1 MKRDRSLIMWIPRN
15 GTGKIYKFS
24 ISPSIIRI
32 FLFVILACIISV
44 PFFEAG
50 VHSLLT
56 EIYRLQQVE
65 QNLNEEIL
73 SLQYVKKSLKSF
85 EEKDEMLRNYF
96 GLEKY
101 QSLEPIIV
109 GGGEFN
115 FERTMGESVE
125 NKSQR
130 IAYNQNLC
138 PVTKL
143 TAKLS
148 RLQSNHEILNQLII
162 KQEESWKHTPSIMPV
177 DIARPKITSGFGWR
191 NNPFSDESEF
201 HAGIDIIGPAGTNI
215 IAPANGI
222 VTRIGYDRWLGN
234 YLVLQHTDEIK
245 TIYGHFEEISV
256 KKGEQVK
263 RRDVLGLMGN
273 TGMSTS
279 RHLHYA
285 IILNNRVIDPMQ
297 YILTAHR

>member
-1 MKRDRSLIMWIPRN
+1 MKRNRSLIMWIPRN
-15 GTGKIYKFS
+15 GTGKIHKFS

-32 FLFVILACIISV
+32 FIFVILACVVSV

-50 VHSLLT
+50 VHSLMT
-56 EIYRLQQVE
+56 EIYHLRQVE
-65 QNLNEEIL
+65 QSLNEEIL

-115 FERTMGESVE
+115 IERTMGELVD
-125 NKSQR
+125 NKSQH
-130 IAYNQNLC
+130 IAYNRNLC

-143 TAKLS
+143 TAKIS

-162 KQEESWKHTPSIMPV
+162 KQEESWKHTPSIIPI
-177 DIARPKITSGFGWR
+177 DAKRPKITSGFGWR
-191 NNPFSDESEF
+191 NSPFSDQNEF
-201 HAGIDIIGPAGTNI
+201 HAGIDIVGPAGTNI

-222 VTRIGYDRWLGN
+222 VIRIGYDRWLGN
-234 YLVLQHTDEIK
+234 YLVLQHTDQIK
-245 TIYGHFEEISV
+245 TIYGHFEKIFV
-256 KKGEQVK
+256 KKGERVK

-285 IILNNRVIDPMQ
+285 IILENRVVDPMQ
-297 YILTAHR
+297 YIITAHR

>member
-1 MKRDRSLIMWIPRN
+1 MLIPRN

-32 FLFVILACIISV
+32 FLFVIFACIVSV

-50 VHSLLT
+50 IHSLIT
-56 EIYRLQQVE
+56 EIYDLKQVE
-65 QNLNEEIL
+65 QRLNEEIL

-109 GGGEFN
+109 GGGDFN
-115 FERTMGESVE
+115 FERTMGESID
-125 NKSQR
+125 NKSQS
-130 IAYNQNLC
+130 IAYNRNVC

-143 TAKLS
+143 TAKIS

-162 KQEESWKHTPSIMPV
+162 KQEESWKHTPSIMPI
-177 DIARPKITSGFGWR
+177 DAQRPKITSGFGWR
-191 NNPFSDESEF
+191 TSPFTDQSEF
-201 HAGIDIIGPAGTNI
+201 HAGVDIVGPSGTSI
-215 IAPANGI
+215 ISPANGI
-222 VTRIGYDRWLGN
+222 VIRIGYDRWLGN

-245 TIYGHFEEISV
+245 TIYGHLEEISV
-256 KKGEQVK
+256 KRGERVK
-263 RRDVLGLMGN
+263 RRDILGLMGN
-273 TGMSTS
+273 SGMSTS

-285 IILNNRVIDPMQ
+285 VILKNRVVDPMQ
-297 YILTAHR
+297 YILSPHR

>member
-1 MKRDRSLIMWIPRN
+1 MKRNRSLIMLIPRN
-15 GTGKIYKFS
+15 GTGKVHKFS
-24 ISPSIIRI
+24 ISTSIIRI
-32 FLFVILACIISV
+32 LLFVVLACIVSV

-50 VHSLLT
+50 VHSLIT
-56 EIYRLQQVE
+56 EIYHLRQVE
-65 QNLNEEIL
+65 QRLNGEIL

-101 QSLEPIIV
+101 RSLEPIIV

-115 FERTMGESVE
+115 LERTMGESVD
-125 NKSQR
+125 NTSKSISNSR
-130 IAYNQNLC
+130 RSC

-162 KQEESWKHTPSIMPV
+162 KQEESWKHTPSIIPI
-177 DIARPKITSGFGWR
+177 DAKRPKITSVFGWR
-191 NNPFSDESEF
+191 NSPFTDQSEF
-201 HAGIDIIGPAGTNI
+201 HAGIDIIGPAGTNS

-222 VTRIGYDRWLGN
+222 VIRIGYDRWLGN

-245 TIYGHFEEISV
+245 TIYGHFEKISV
-256 KKGEQVK
+256 KKGERVK

-285 IILNNRVIDPMQ
+285 LILNNRVVDPTQ
-297 YILTAHR
+297 YIVTAHR

>member
-1 MKRDRSLIMWIPRN
+1 MKRNRSLIMWIPRN
-15 GTGKIYKFS
+15 GTGKVHKFS
-24 ISPSIIRI
+24 ISTSIIRI
-32 FLFVILACIISV
+32 LLFVVLACIVSV

-50 VHSLLT
+50 VHSLIT
-56 EIYRLQQVE
+56 EIYHLRQVE
-65 QNLNEEIL
+65 QRLNGEIL

-101 QSLEPIIV
+101 RSLEPIIV

-115 FERTMGESVE
+115 LERTMGESVD
-125 NKSQR
+125 NTSKSISNSR
-130 IAYNQNLC
+130 RSC

-162 KQEESWKHTPSIMPV
+162 KQEESWKYTPSIIPI
-177 DIARPKITSGFGWR
+177 DAKRPKITSGFGWR
-191 NNPFSDESEF
+191 DNPFNDQSEF
-201 HAGIDIIGPAGTNI
+201 HAGIDIIGPPETNI
-215 IAPANGI
+215 IAPANGVVI
-222 VTRIGYDRWLGN
+222 RIGYDRWLGN

-245 TIYGHFEEISV
+245 TIYGHFEKIYV
-256 KKGEQVK
+256 KRGEQVK
-263 RRDVLGLMGN
+263 RHDALGLMGN

-285 IILNNRVIDPMQ
+285 TILKNRVVDPMQ
-297 YILTAHR
+297 FILSPHR

>member
-1 MKRDRSLIMWIPRN
+1 MKRNRSLILWIPRN

-24 ISPSIIRI
+24 ISPSIIRV
-32 FLFVILACIISV
+32 FLSVILACVVSV

-50 VHSLLT
+50 VHSLVA
-56 EIYRLQQVE
+56 EIYHLQHVE
-65 QNLNEEIL
+65 QSLNEEIL

-115 FERTMGESVE
+115 FERTMGELVE
-125 NKSQR
+125 NKSQS
-130 IAYNQNLC
+130 IASNHNLC

-162 KQEESWKHTPSIMPV
+162 KQEELWKHTPSIMPV
-177 DIARPKITSGFGWR
+177 DAKRPKITSGFGWR
-191 NNPFSDESEF
+191 NSPFSDRSEF

-215 IAPANGI
+215 LAPANGI

-245 TIYGHFEEISV
+245 TIYGHLEDISA
-256 KKGEQVK
+256 KKGERVK
-263 RRDVLGLMGN
+263 RHDVLAMMGN

-285 IILNNRVIDPMQ
+285 VIVDNRVVDPMQ
-297 YILTAHR
+297 YILSLHR